1 MLSTI
6 LSLEPVG
13 ILAVGIVIGG
23 ILAIL
28 AVMFIDTIQR
38 YIKF

>member
-6 LSLEPVG
+6 LSLEPIG
-13 ILAVGIVIGG
+13 IFAVGIVIGG

-28 AVMFIDTIQR
+28 AVMLVDTVQR